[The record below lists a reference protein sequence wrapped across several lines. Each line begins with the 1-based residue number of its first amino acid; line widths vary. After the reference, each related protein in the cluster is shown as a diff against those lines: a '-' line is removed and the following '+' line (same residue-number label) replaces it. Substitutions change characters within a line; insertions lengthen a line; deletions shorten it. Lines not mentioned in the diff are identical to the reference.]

1 MKVFK
6 FGGASVKDA
15 DSVRNLLDIIL
26 KNIGYELVIVVSA
39 MGKMTNALERIC
51 DEFFHRDGD
60 IAQLIQS
67 VVTYH
72 RDICLDLFGSKDHQ
86 VFNDIELIFERIK
99 SNSLKIRR
107 SGASYDFLYDQIISE
122 GEMLSATIVSHVLKE
137 EGVYNHLLDARRL
150 IITDDVYREAT
161 VLWPETEKLLK
172 DKITF
177 SDTSA
182 YVIQGFIGSN
192 QEGMTTTLGREGSD
206 FTAGIIGSIMEAEEV
221 VIWKDV
227 PGLLNADPKY
237 FSNTKKLNN
246 ISYHEAIELAYYGAT
261 VIHPKT
267 IKPLQ
272 NKGIPLVV
280 KSFKEKNES
289 GSLINEHSGEDSLIP
304 SYIFK
309 SNQVLFSIFTR
320 DYSFVNEKVLSEL
333 FGLFASLR
341 IKINLME
348 NSAIGFTACFDYN
361 EKKLKSLNDALR
373 LKYKVLY
380 NKGVELMT
388 IRHYDQDTFDRLV
401 VGKDVLLEQKSRQTA
416 RIVMQDKRE
425 IST

>member
-60 IAQLIQS
+60 IAQLIES
-67 VVTYH
+67 IVTYH
-72 RDICLDLFGSKDHQ
+72 HEICIDLFGNKNHK
-86 VFNDIELIFERIK
+86 VFADIDLIFERIK
-99 SNSLKIRR
+99 SNCLKIRR
-107 SGASYDFLYDQIISE
+107 RGASYDFLYDQIISE
-122 GEMLSATIVSHVLKE
+122 GEMLSATIVSHVLND
-137 EGVYNHLLDARRL
+137 EGIYNHLLDARRL
-150 IITDDVYREAT
+150 IKTDDVYREAS

-172 DKITF
+172 EEITF

-272 NKGIPLVV
+272 NKGIPLFV

-320 DYSFVNEKVLSEL
+320 DYSFINEKVLSEL
-333 FGLFASLR
+333 FELFAALR

-348 NSAIGFTACFDYN
+348 NSAIGFSACFDYN

-388 IRHYDQDTFDRLV
+388 VRHYDQDTLDRLV
-401 VGKDVLLEQKSRQTA
+401 IGKDVLLEQKSRQTA